1 VKNLPVRLLKM
12 IKRSEKEKNIFHTEQ
27 EEDLE
32 SVHSTTAASSTNSDS
47 KFLPEETKN
56 SIGTHTDDNNFNLIK
71 KK

>member
-1 VKNLPVRLLKM
+1 M
-12 IKRSEKEKNIFHTEQ
+12 EQ

-56 SIGTHTDDNNFNLIK
+56 SIGTNIKDNFNIIK
-71 KK
+71 KR